1 MTEKKG
7 LGRKIR
13 RLRKERGLT
22 QVSLAAQAGISGSY
36 LNLIEHE
43 RRSVTAPLLIKLATA
58 LDVELAA
65 FTGDEEARLFAG
77 LDELFGDPVFHGQEL
92 APDELRELAASSP
105 SACRALMRLY
115 HAYQGARDDAH
126 ALAERLSADD
136 ELLGQAVARTPSEE
150 VSDFLQAHRNHFPE
164 LEAAAERLWAEAGL
178 DSGDMAVRLVE
189 HLRRAEGVE
198 VEFASSEDPAGAV
211 RRFHPEERRL
221 VLSEVLAPR
230 SRNFQLAHQLALLSL
245 RPVLDRLVSKGRLS
259 GADSEALCRVALA
272 NYFAGAVLM
281 PYEPFLEAAQAMRY
295 DVERLGH
302 RFRTSFE
309 QVCHRLTT
317 LQRSGAA
324 GVPFHMVRIDI
335 AGNISKRFSAS
346 GIGFARYSGT
356 CPKWNVHAAFM
367 SPGFIRTQVS
377 VMPDGT
383 GFFSIARTIRK
394 ERGGYEVTP
403 IRFAIELG
411 CSVAHAGGLT
421 YADGV
426 DLRAVEAAVEV
437 GVSCRL
443 CERTDCAQRAF
454 PALHQRM
461 NIDENARA
469 LSFYSTPDEGGAA

>member
-1 MTEKKG
+1 MTEQKG

-22 QVSLAAQAGISGSY
+22 QVALAERAGISGSY

-43 RRSVTAPLLIKLATA
+43 RRSVTAPLLIRLATA

-65 FTGDEEARLFAG
+65 FTGDEEARLIADLG
-77 LDELFGDPVFHGQEL
+77 EVFGDPVFHDQEL
-92 APDELRELAASSP
+92 GEEELRDLASSSP
-105 SACRALMRLY
+105 AACRALKRLY
-115 HAYQGARDDAH
+115 HAFQGSRQDAQ

-164 LEAAAERLWAEAGL
+164 LESAAEQLWSDAGL
-178 DSGDMAVRLVE
+178 DSGDLAARLVE

-198 VEFASSEDPAGAV
+198 VEFASSDDPVRAV
-211 RRFHPEERRL
+211 RRFLPDERRL

-230 SRNFQLAHQLALLSL
+230 SRNFQLAHQIALIGL
-245 RPVLDRLVSKGRLS
+245 RPLLDRHVAKGRLS
-259 GADSEALCRVALA
+259 GPDSEALCRVALA

-281 PYEPFLEAAQAMRY
+281 PYEPFLEAARSMRY

-317 LQRSGAA
+317 LQRAGAS
-324 GVPFHMVRIDI
+324 GVPFHMVRVDI

-367 SPGFIRTQVS
+367 TPGFIRTQVS
-377 VMPDGT
+377 VMPDGAA
-383 GFFSIARTIRK
+383 FFSIARTIRK

-411 CSVAHAGGLT
+411 CAAAHASELT

-426 DLRAVEAAVEV
+426 DLHAVEAAVEV

-469 LSFYSTPDEGGAA
+469 LSFYAAADEEGAA